1 MLIYGTDL
9 ERKATLHFPSRKM
22 LPLVMTTMILSYF
35 LWRKF
40 RFRSNGLIS
49 SCISAMPCFWDVGR
63 FNIKLRFEK
72 YFFAKLF
79 CLIFFGTAIFGQFLQ
94 HPQQIMTNNTNGI
107 FDEITKMN
115 PPIYLSPTMSKHEET
130 IKAFL
135 RFDFH
140 RHLRFHFFTS
150 K

>member
-9 ERKATLHFPSRKM
+9 EQKATLHFPFRKT

-35 LWRKF
+35 LWKKF
-40 RFRSNGLIS
+40 RFRSNRLIS
-49 SCISAMPCFWDVGR
+49 TCISAMTCFWGGGN
-63 FNIKLRFEK
+63 FNIRLRFEK

-94 HPQQIMTNNTNGI
+94 QSQRIMNNNTTGI
-107 FDEITKMN
+107 IDQITKMN

-135 RFDFH
+135 RFDFY
-140 RHLRFHFFTS
+140 RHSQIHFFNS

>member
-9 ERKATLHFPSRKM
+9 ERKATLHFPFRKI
-22 LPLVMTTMILSYF
+22 LPLVMSTMILSYF

-40 RFRSNGLIS
+40 RFQSNGLIS
-49 SCISAMPCFWDVGR
+49 SRINAMTCGGR
-63 FNIKLRFEK
+63 FNIRLRFEK

-94 HPQQIMTNNTNGI
+94 QPQRIMTNNTNGI
-107 FDEITKMN
+107 FDEITTMH
-115 PPIYLSPTMSKHEET
+115 PPIYLSPTMSKYEES
-130 IKAFL
+130 IKAIL
-135 RFDFH
+135 RFDFR

-150 K
+150 N